1 MAMNKK
7 MAISSVVGVIIAVLI
22 PLSAVLFFKFKEQAR
37 KIVEFPRTYYPI
49 GWDTAHDESGKIE
62 LNKKGNIMMDT
73 FYHSV
78 PPFEFMSQDGQL
90 FKSESLKGNLYVAEF
105 FFSSCP
111 GICPIMNGNMQ
122 RVQKEFLGDDNVKI
136 VSFSIDPER
145 DSIKALKIY
154 ADKMNAISGKWYFLT
169 GDKQS
174 IFDLGKQGYKLT
186 TQQGDGGSKDFEHS
200 DKMILIDADG
210 HIRGYYN
217 GTDSTS
223 VKDMMGDMVLILSRM
238 KK

>member
-1 MAMNKK
+1 
-7 MAISSVVGVIIAVLI
+7 MAISSVVGIVIAVLI
-22 PLSAVLFFKFKEQAR
+22 PLSAVLFFKYKEQSR
-37 KIVEFPRTYYPI
+37 NIVEFPQSYYPI
-49 GWDTAHDESGKIE
+49 GWDTARDETGKIQ
-62 LNKKGNIMMDT
+62 LSKKGKVVIDT
-73 FYHSV
+73 SYHSV
-78 PPFEFMSQDGQL
+78 PSFQFNSQDGQL

-105 FFSSCP
+105 FFASCP

-122 RVQKEFLGDDNVKI
+122 RVQQEFLGDDNVKI
-136 VSFSIDPER
+136 ISFSIDPER
-145 DSIKALKIY
+145 DSVKALKQY

-169 GDKQS
+169 GDKQA

-200 DKMILIDADG
+200 DKMILIDGDG

-217 GTDSTS
+217 GTDSAA

-238 KK
+238 RK